1 MQNDISADG
10 RNQELKNFWNDLFL
24 VKPTPDPSWS
34 AKKREAYYAW
44 RALLLLCAGLCMGL
58 ALLVLAIGPYS
69 KRVLIDYLLHW
80 QTLLL
85 NTLPVALLALFF
97 YGIVGR
103 TWTAFLIGG
112 GIAFGFSLGN
122 YYKLQFRDDPLYFE
136 DMLILT
142 ILCLSTGRSL
152 RPFSA

>member
-69 KRVLIDYLLHW
+69 KRVLFANRLPDRRRHRFRIQPGQLL
-80 QTLLL
+80 
-85 NTLPVALLALFF
+85 
-97 YGIVGR
+97 
-103 TWTAFLIGG
+103 
-112 GIAFGFSLGN
+112 
-122 YYKLQFRDDPLYFE
+122 
-136 DMLILT
+136 
-142 ILCLSTGRSL
+142 
-152 RPFSA
+152 